1 LRSDHPLDLGT
12 NAAALTVDFVLN
24 PQVLQVPDEACGW
37 ATLCRIIAAAARQL
51 LACEGTF
58 NRRIAAFPPAFLSA
72 GISLVYR
79 LTSHSMSVS
88 IREMKARRP
97 APAHD
102 IAVSRLGGDA
112 RDCRAAT

>member
-24 PQVLQVPDEACGW
+24 PQVLQVPG
-37 ATLCRIIAAAARQL
+37 
-51 LACEGTF
+51 EGTF